1 MKLNNKGFTLVEV
14 LVTVGI
20 IVLISVI
27 AVPNVLRALN
37 SGREQSYNIMVQSI
51 KTAAINLY
59 EEVYSND
66 LLGDTNNTIF
76 AYNYED
82 GRVTK
87 GNAISLAN
95 PLEVSFQTLVS
106 NGYLSGSTSNN
117 NDTKT
122 LYEPKEN
129 KPIGYCTI
137 EITRNVNNNKVT
149 YTVAPKSGG
158 DGCPDSYE

>member
-37 SGREQSYNIMVQSI
+37 SGREQSYNIMVQNI

-66 LLGDTNNTIF
+66 LLDDDTVIYK
-76 AYNYED
+76 YNDNGERD
-82 GRVTK
+82 GNKVV
-87 GNAISLAN
+87 ISSNSITVNL
-95 PLEVSFQTLVS
+95 QTLVS
-106 NGYLSGSTSNN
+106 NGYLSGSVSN
-117 NDTKT
+117 DSGTKT
-122 LYEPKEN
+122 IYEPKEN
-129 KPIGYCTI
+129 KPIGGCI
-137 EITRNVNNNKVT
+137 IKITRNVNNNKVT